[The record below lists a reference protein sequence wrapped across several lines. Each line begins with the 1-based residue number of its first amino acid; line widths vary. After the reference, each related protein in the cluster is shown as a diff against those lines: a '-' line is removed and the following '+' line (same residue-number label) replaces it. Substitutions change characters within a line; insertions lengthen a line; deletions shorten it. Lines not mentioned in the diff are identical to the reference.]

1 MPFYSKEKL
10 KDNKDGYFIVV
21 SPRTEMGD
29 TEIIEVK
36 GSASDENSD
45 YRRGRIYRFPFDWA
59 AILRDSYHIG

>member
-1 MPFYSKEKL
+1 MPFYSEEKL

-36 GSASDENSD
+36 GSVQVM
-45 YRRGRIYRFPFDWA
+45 RILITGGAGF
-59 AILRDSYHIG
+59 IGCI